1 MPNINFKFERY
12 NLIPNAT
19 FMQSVYSGHN
29 SVGNCLDHNDITTA
43 GKNNRFKFP
52 QVLDS
57 IFRYVQRNP
66 NDMYQAVHMSIDTP
80 ADHYIIGVG
89 VSDCPEDWT
98 GMTSDGKTV
107 VTPSIFD
114 AINPTYINDLRSHKA
129 ILVIDQSLEGYHKTW
144 LWEWLHTQCDNYSI
158 PTAALIYTTGDQTCA
173 EQYKAWYTGSL
184 RQHAQIKVI
193 PSIALS
199 IHIYDF
205 YKSHNF
211 NIKFDDVLQ
220 HKTDNATNIKLYDCT
235 NLKFRTHRLINFLHL
250 FNAGLLDDGKV
261 SMDSYTKWPA
271 LPHDIFENY
280 KLPSTILKDVA
291 EQAVTPR
298 WVKGTPDTVA
308 GGYAMFITRIMKDMY
323 LNTWISV
330 VSESTFFE
338 YEHSV
343 FISEKTFKPI
353 ACLQP
358 FIIVGSK
365 GTLKYLRKLGYR
377 TFDGFIDE
385 SYDDCED
392 TDRIPAVI
400 NAIKKIQA
408 IPDKTAWYES
418 MRDIL
423 EHNQKM
429 LLDIE
434 TKKSI
439 EHEELIKYYSNYFK
453 E

>member
-1 MPNINFKFERY
+1 MPNINFKFERF
-12 NLIPNAT
+12 NLIPDAP
-19 FMQSVYSGHN
+19 FMQSVYSGTN
-29 SVGNCLDHNDITTA
+29 GIGNCLDHNDIGTA
-43 GKNNRFKFP
+43 GNNNRFRFS

-57 IFRYVQRNP
+57 IFRFDQRNP
-66 NDMYQAVHMSIDTP
+66 TDTVKPIPMHIDTP
-80 ADHYIIGVG
+80 TDHYIIGVG

-98 GMTSDGKTV
+98 GMDGNGQV
-107 VTPSIFD
+107 VNTPSVFD
-114 AINPTYINDLRSHKA
+114 ALNKQYIEDLRCGKA
-129 ILVIDQSLEGYHKTW
+129 LLIIDQSLEGYSKVW
-144 LWEWLHTQCDNYSI
+144 LWKWLHDKCDALSI
-158 PTAALIYTTGDQTCA
+158 PPQSLIYTTGDQSCA
-173 EQYKAWYTGSL
+173 EQYNRWYADTYQNHS
-184 RQHAQIKVI
+184 RIKVI

-211 NIKFDDVLQ
+211 NIKFDDVLE
-220 HKTDNATNIKLYDCT
+220 HKRNNDITLYDCT
-235 NLKFRTHRLINFLHL
+235 NLKFRPHRLINFLHL
-250 FNAGLLDDGKV
+250 LNAGLLDQGKV
-261 SMDSYTKWPA
+261 SMDSFSKWPM
-271 LPHDIFENY
+271 LPRDTLDKY
-280 KLPSTILKDVA
+280 KLPKDTLQLVA
-291 EQAVTPR
+291 QPGITPR
-298 WVKGTPDTVA
+298 WVSGTPDTVS

-323 LNTWISV
+323 LNTWVSV
-330 VSESTFFE
+330 VTESSYFD
-338 YEHSV
+338 YEHSI

-365 GTLKYLRKLGYR
+365 GTLKYLRKLGYK

-385 SYDDCED
+385 SYDNCDD
-392 TDRIPAVI
+392 DHRMAAIIT
-400 NAIKKIQA
+400 AIKKIQA
-408 IPDKTAWYES
+408 IPDKAAWYES

-439 EHEELIKYYSNYFK
+439 EHEELIKYYANYFK

>member
-1 MPNINFKFERY
+1 
-12 NLIPNAT
+12 
-19 FMQSVYSGHN
+19 
-29 SVGNCLDHNDITTA
+29 
-43 GKNNRFKFP
+43 
-52 QVLDS
+52 
-57 IFRYVQRNP
+57 
-66 NDMYQAVHMSIDTP
+66 
-80 ADHYIIGVG
+80 
-89 VSDCPEDWT
+89 
-98 GMTSDGKTV
+98 
-107 VTPSIFD
+107 
-114 AINPTYINDLRSHKA
+114 
-129 ILVIDQSLEGYHKTW
+129 
-144 LWEWLHTQCDNYSI
+144 
-158 PTAALIYTTGDQTCA
+158 
-173 EQYKAWYTGSL
+173 
-184 RQHAQIKVI
+184 
-193 PSIALS
+193 
-199 IHIYDF
+199 
-205 YKSHNF
+205 
-211 NIKFDDVLQ
+211 
-220 HKTDNATNIKLYDCT
+220 
-235 NLKFRTHRLINFLHL
+235 
-250 FNAGLLDDGKV
+250 
-261 SMDSYTKWPA
+261 
-271 LPHDIFENY
+271 
-280 KLPSTILKDVA
+280 VA

-323 LNTWISV
+323 LNTWVSV